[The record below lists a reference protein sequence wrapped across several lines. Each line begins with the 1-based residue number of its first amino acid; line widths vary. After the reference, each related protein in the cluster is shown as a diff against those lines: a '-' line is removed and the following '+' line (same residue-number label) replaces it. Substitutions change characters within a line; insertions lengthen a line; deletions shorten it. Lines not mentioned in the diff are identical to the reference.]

1 MPRVKRGKVATQK
14 RERLLRRV
22 KGFKWGRKSKER
34 LAKEALL
41 HAGKHAF
48 RERKKKKREFRK
60 LWQIK
65 INAAAREHD
74 LTYSQF
80 MHKLR
85 TANIALD
92 RKVLADLAEN
102 KPAVFSKIVEE
113 VGYARESNRGANR

>member
-1 MPRVKRGKVATQK
+1 M
-14 RERLLRRV
+14 RRV

-65 INAAAREHD
+65 INAAARGNG
-74 LTYSQF
+74 LSYSRL
-80 MHKLR
+80 MHALR
-85 TANIALD
+85 KAGITLD
-92 RKVLADLAEN
+92 RKTLAYFAERE
-102 KPAVFSKIVEE
+102 PEVFKKIVSS
-113 VGYARESNRGANR
+113 ARE